1 MAKKDYYE
9 ILGVPKAA
17 SEDEIK
23 KAYRKLALKYHPD
36 RNPGNKEAEEQFKGI
51 NEAYAVLSDKDKRK
65 EYDTYGMSG
74 FQQRYSQEDIYKGFN
89 IGDLFKD
96 LGFGTGDIYSM
107 IFGRQAGG
115 AGRGP
120 GGAGRETGRPGGRGV
135 YDFGDYVTRDRTPS
149 AEMDL
154 QYELEIPF
162 MDAMRG
168 GEKVLT
174 FTGQRGNEE
183 IKIKIPKGIDTGQK
197 LRLKGKGSRDPY
209 TGRTGDLYVTIKVAE
224 HPVFRREG
232 NDLYVTADVKMSDAC
247 LGGTVEVPTIDG
259 PKRIKIPAGIRP
271 TSKVRLKGLGVPDMK
286 QGRGDE
292 YVQVAVDVPHKLTE
306 KQKALFEQL
315 RIEGL

>member
-9 ILGVPKAA
+9 ILGVPKTA
-17 SEDEIK
+17 SEDDIK
-23 KAYRKLALKYHPD
+23 KAYRKLALRFHPD

-74 FQQRYSQEDIYKGFN
+74 FQQRYTQEDIYKGFN

-96 LGFGTGDIYSM
+96 LGFGTGDIFSM
-107 IFGRQAGG
+107 IFGRQ
-115 AGRGP
+115 P
-120 GGAGRETGRPGGRGV
+120 GGAGRETGRPGGRRV
-135 YDFGDYVTRDRTPS
+135 YDFGDYVTRDRTPP

-174 FTGQRGNEE
+174 FTGQRGKEE
-183 IKIKIPKGIDTGQK
+183 IKVKIPKGINTGQK
-197 LRLKGKGSRDPY
+197 LRLKGKGSIDPY
-209 TGRTGDLYVTIKVAE
+209 TGRSGDLYVTIKVAE

-232 NDLYVTADVKMSDAC
+232 NDLYVTAEVKLTDAC

-259 PKRIKIPAGIRP
+259 PKRVKIPAGMRRN
-271 TSKVRLKGLGVPDMK
+271 SKVRLKGLGVPDMK

-292 YVQVAVDVPHKLTE
+292 YVEVVVDVPKKLTD
-306 KQKALFEQL
+306 KQKFLLEQL
-315 RIEGL
+315 RMEGL

>member
-9 ILGVPKAA
+9 ILGVPKTAT
-17 SEDEIK
+17 EEEIK

-36 RNPGNKEAEEQFKGI
+36 RNPGNKQAEEQFKGI

-74 FQQRYSQEDIYKGFN
+74 FQQRYTQEDIYKGFN

-107 IFGRQAGG
+107 IFGRQQ
-115 AGRGP
+115 
-120 GGAGRETGRPGGRGV
+120 GGAGRETGRPGAGGRRV

-174 FTGQRGNEE
+174 FTGQRGKEE
-183 IKIKIPKGIDTGQK
+183 IKVKIPKGIATGQK
-197 LRLKGKGSRDPY
+197 LRLKGKGSIDPY
-209 TGRTGDLYVTIKVAE
+209 TGRSGDLYVTIKVAE

-232 NDLYVTADVKMSDAC
+232 SDLYVTAEVKLTDAY

-259 PKRIKIPAGIRP
+259 PKRIKIPAGMKRN
-271 TSKVRLKGLGVPDMK
+271 SKVRLKEQGVPDMK
-286 QGRGDE
+286 QGRGDQ
-292 YVQVAVDVPHKLTE
+292 YVEVVVDVPKKLTD
-306 KQKALFEQL
+306 KQKFLLEQL
-315 RIEGL
+315 RMEGL

>member
-9 ILGVPKAA
+9 ILGVPKTA
-17 SEDEIK
+17 SEDDVK

-36 RNPGNKEAEEQFKGI
+36 RNPGNKAAEEQFKEI

-74 FQQRYSQEDIYKGFN
+74 FQQRYSQEDIYRGFN

-96 LGFGTGDIYSM
+96 LGFGTGDIFSM
-107 IFGRQAGG
+107 IFGRQQG
-115 AGRGP
+115 AP
-120 GGAGRETGRPGGRGV
+120 GGGRETGKAGRRV
-135 YDFGDYVTRDRTPS
+135 YNFGDFVTRDRTTQ
-149 AEMDL
+149 AELDL

-174 FTGQRGNEE
+174 FTSERGNEE
-183 IKIKIPKGIDTGQK
+183 IKVKIPKGINTGQK
-197 LRLKGKGSRDPY
+197 LRLHAKGSRDPY

-224 HPVFRREG
+224 HPVFRRSG
-232 NDLYVTADVKMSDAC
+232 NDLYVTKEVKVTDAL

-259 PKRIKIPAGIRP
+259 PKQIRIPSGMKAH
-271 TSKVRLKGLGVPDMK
+271 SKVRLKGLGVPDMK

-292 YVQVAVDVPHKLTE
+292 YVEVAIEVPRKLTD
-306 KQKALFEQL
+306 KQKVILEEL
-315 RIEGL
+315 RREGL

>member
-1 MAKKDYYE
+1 MAKKDYYA
-9 ILGVPKAA
+9 ILGVPKTA
-17 SEDEIK
+17 SEDDMK

-36 RNPGNKEAEEQFKGI
+36 RNPGNKEAEERFKGI

-107 IFGRQAGG
+107 IFGRQ
-115 AGRGP
+115 P
-120 GGAGRETGRPGGRGV
+120 GGTEAGRETGRGGGRRV

-149 AEMDL
+149 AELDL

-183 IKIKIPKGIDTGQK
+183 IKVKIPKGINTGQK
-197 LRLKGKGSRDPY
+197 LRLRGKGSRDPH

-224 HPVFRREG
+224 HPVFKRVG
-232 NDLYVTADVKMSDAC
+232 NDLYVTIEVKISDAC
-247 LGGTVEVPTIDG
+247 LGGAVEVPTIDG
-259 PKRIKIPAGIRP
+259 PKQIKIPAGMRP
-271 TSKVRLKGLGVPDMK
+271 SAKVRLKGLGVPDMK

-292 YVQVAVDVPHKLTE
+292 YVEVTIDLPRKLTD
-306 KQKALFEQL
+306 KQKTLLEELKAQ
-315 RIEGL
+315 GL

>member
-9 ILGVPKAA
+9 ILGVPKTA
-17 SEDEIK
+17 SEDDIK
-23 KAYRKLALKYHPD
+23 KAYRKLALKFHPD
-36 RNPGNKEAEEQFKGI
+36 RNPGNKQAEEQFKGI

-107 IFGRQAGG
+107 IFGRQPGG
-115 AGRGP
+115 AE
-120 GGAGRETGRPGGRGV
+120 AGRETGRPGGRRV
-135 YDFGDYVTRDRTPS
+135 YDFGDYVTRDRTPP
-149 AEMDL
+149 AELDL

-174 FTGQRGNEE
+174 FTGQRGAEE
-183 IKIKIPKGIDTGQK
+183 IKVKIPKGINTGQK
-197 LRLKGKGSRDPY
+197 LRLRGKGSRDPY
-209 TGRTGDLYVTIKVAE
+209 AGRTGDLYVTIKVAE
-224 HPVFRREG
+224 HPVFKRVD
-232 NDLYVTADVKMSDAC
+232 NDLYVSVDVKVSDAC
-247 LGGTVEVPTIDG
+247 LGGSVEVPTIDG
-259 PKRIKIPAGIRP
+259 PKQIKIPSGMKKGAR
-271 TSKVRLKGLGVPDMK
+271 VRLKGVGVPDMK

-292 YVQVAVDVPHKLTE
+292 YVEVVVDVPRKLSDRQRTLLE
-306 KQKALFEQL
+306 EL
-315 RIEGL
+315 RREGL

>member
-9 ILGVPKAA
+9 ILGVPKTAT
-17 SEDEIK
+17 EDDIK

-74 FQQRYSQEDIYKGFN
+74 FQQRYSQEDIYRGFN

-96 LGFGTGDIYSM
+96 LGFGTGDIFSM
-107 IFGRQAGG
+107 IFGGRQPGGAEAGSQ
-115 AGRGP
+115 AGRG
-120 GGAGRETGRPGGRGV
+120 GRRV
-135 YDFGDYVTRDRTPS
+135 YDFGDFVTRDRTGRG
-149 AEMDL
+149 ELDL

-168 GEKVLT
+168 GEKLLG
-174 FTGQRGNEE
+174 FSSPQGNQDV
-183 IKIKIPKGIDTGQK
+183 KVKIPKGINSGQK
-197 LRLKGKGSRDPY
+197 LRLHGKGSRDPH
-209 TGRTGDLYVTIKVAE
+209 TGRTGDLYVTIKVAD

-232 NDLYVTADVKMSDAC
+232 NDIYVTKEIRLTDAF

-259 PKRIKIPAGIRP
+259 PKRINIPAGLR
-271 TSKVRLKGLGVPDMK
+271 TNSKLRLKGQGVPDLK

-292 YVQVAVDVPHKLTE
+292 YIEFTVEVPRKITDR
-306 KQKALFEQL
+306 QKSLLEEL
-315 RIEGL
+315 RKEGF

>member
-9 ILGVPKAA
+9 ILGVPKTAPE
-17 SEDEIK
+17 EDIK

-36 RNPGNKEAEEQFKGI
+36 RNPGNKQAEEQFKGI

-74 FQQRYSQEDIYKGFN
+74 FQQRYTQEDIYKGFN

-107 IFGRQAGG
+107 IFGRQHG
-115 AGRGP
+115 
-120 GGAGRETGRPGGRGV
+120 GGAGRETGRPGGAGGRRV

-154 QYELEIPF
+154 QYEMEIPF

-174 FTGQRGNEE
+174 FTGERGNEE
-183 IKIKIPKGIDTGQK
+183 IKIKIPKGISTGQK

-209 TGRTGDLYVTIKVAE
+209 TGRSGDLYVTIKVAE

-232 NDLYVTADVKMSDAC
+232 DDLHVTAEVKITDAC

-259 PKRIKIPAGIRP
+259 PKRIKIPAGMKRN
-271 TSKVRLKGLGVPDMK
+271 SKVRLKGLGVPDLK

-292 YVQVAVDVPHKLTE
+292 YVELAVEVPKKLTE
-306 KQKALFEQL
+306 KQKVLLEQL
-315 RIEGL
+315 KIEGL

>member
-9 ILGVPKAA
+9 ILGVPKSA
-17 SEDEIK
+17 SEDDIK
-23 KAYRKLALKYHPD
+23 KAYRKLALKFHPD
-36 RNPGNKEAEEQFKGI
+36 RNPGNKQAEEQFKGI

-107 IFGRQAGG
+107 IFGRQ
-115 AGRGP
+115 P
-120 GGAGRETGRPGGRGV
+120 GGAEGARGRGSPGGGRV
-135 YDFGDYVTRDRTPS
+135 HDFGDYVTRDRTPS
-149 AEMDL
+149 AELDL

-168 GEKVLT
+168 GEKVLA
-174 FTGQRGNEE
+174 FTGQQGSEE
-183 IKIKIPKGIDTGQK
+183 IKVKVPKGINNGQK
-197 LRLKGKGSRDPY
+197 LRLRGKGSRDPY

-224 HPVFRREG
+224 HPVFRRVD
-232 NDLYVTADVKMSDAC
+232 NDIYVSVEVKITDAC

-259 PKRIKIPAGIRP
+259 PKQIKIPAGMRKGA
-271 TSKVRLKGLGVPDMK
+271 KVRLKGLGVPDMK
-286 QGRGDE
+286 QGRGDQ
-292 YVQVAVDVPHKLTE
+292 YVEVTVDVPRKLTDKQRILLE
-306 KQKALFEQL
+306 KLGE
-315 RIEGL
+315 EGL